1 MRRLIPIFLAVA
13 AACHALPVLTVNIT
27 PNTLGGLPGD
37 VIQFFGSLTNNTA
50 DTVFINSNSF
60 TFAIPAAV
68 DDSPFLN
75 NAPFF
80 LVGFGSSVLFEFLDV
95 TIPPAQATGT
105 YDGFFTVQ
113 GGLTESAMDPIGDT
127 AFQVTVNSTAPE
139 PGSLLLMAAG
149 LASLVARR
157 RLHHR
162 PTS

>member
-1 MRRLIPIFLAVA
+1 MRRLIPISWLLRRR
-13 AACHALPVLTVNIT
+13 ACSAGAHRELNSEYVERSS
-27 PNTLGGLPGD
+27 GD
-37 VIQFFGSLTNNTA
+37 IIQFSGSLTNNTA

-80 LVGFGSSVLFEFLDV
+80 LVGFGSSALFEFLDV
-95 TIPPAQATGT
+95 TIPPAQAAGT

-113 GGLTESAMDPIGDT
+113 GGLTESTMDPIGDT

-149 LASLVARR
+149 LASLIARR
-157 RLHHR
+157 RL
-162 PTS
+162 TTID